1 MFTFTIDENNAVWGY
16 APNQEVACLFQPH
29 KLNGDAWADTAEATA
44 WAEAWVAHMTD
55 PANNAFPA

>member
-16 APNQEVACLFQPH
+16 APNQEEACLFQPYRPD
-29 KLNGDAWADTAEATA
+29 GTAWIDAADATA

-55 PANNAFPA
+55 HENNPFPA